1 MTASTTQDRPVSSA
15 GPRFPFTAIVGQTAM
30 KRALI
35 LNAINTRIGGV
46 LIRGKKGTA
55 KSTAVRSLAALLP
68 EVQVVQGCPYSCL
81 PEIRQGLCQWC
92 HPHPEPTP
100 EEAGTL
106 REDAPS
112 VTRQVRIV
120 DLPVGATED
129 RLVGSLDIE
138 QAIRSGSRSFEPGLI
153 ATTHRGILYV
163 DEVNLL
169 NDHLVDVLLDAAAM
183 GRNYVERE
191 GISVSHAAEFILV
204 GTMNP
209 EEGDLRP
216 QLLDRFGLAVEVDSA
231 FTPEERREVVKRR
244 IAYESDP
251 YGFMDRWHD
260 FEEAERERIL
270 RSRQLLDQVNV
281 SDDILELITDICA
294 EYQVDGL
301 RADIVM
307 YKTASTIAAYE
318 GRDHVVPE
326 DVREAAEMALLHRQR
341 RQPFQQPNLVTEQLD
356 SMIDE
361 FQNRPQDRE
370 SRHQDQAQSEEQ
382 DDADPD
388 SPDQSAPNVPDSG
401 GEAGPEEQP
410 PDPRGDS
417 GPEDQYFEVGSPF
430 SVRSLQVNPPDHR
443 ARPSSGRRA
452 RTVSGTPSGRYI
464 GAAVPQEKASDLAL
478 DATLRAAAPH
488 QSQRRAHP
496 HPNLF
501 PGDERTSD
509 TPELLVEP
517 WDLRE
522 KVRETKTGSLILFVV
537 DASGS
542 MGAQRRMVAVKGA
555 ILSLLLDAYQRRDR
569 VGLIAF
575 RGTGAQVLLP
585 PTSSVDLAHAMLQ
598 EMPTGGRTPLSR
610 GLLLAM
616 EVIEAEKQKDRNV
629 LPLLVVLTDGRAN
642 VAMGSSAA
650 EPPGGN
656 SLLDSATAVEEA
668 ALQRPMGNSGA
679 DLPLKEARAMAAAI
693 REQKISAVV
702 IDTETDFLRLGLA
715 NSIADEM
722 GAPCLKL
729 EELHADG
736 LADAVRLQV
745 ATSGTS
751 PLTPDEIQG
760 LLEQIKLS

>member
-1 MTASTTQDRPVSSA
+1 MCSVLNWPLGILTQTTDGEATLPEQTE
-15 GPRFPFTAIVGQTAM
+15 PRFPFTAIVGQTTM

-68 EVQVVQGCPYSCL
+68 EVFVLRGCPYSCP
-81 PEIRQGLCQWC
+81 PENRQGLCQVC
-92 HPHPEPTP
+92 HPHPNPPP
-100 EEAGTL
+100 EGEGIL
-106 REDAPS
+106 REDAPA

-138 QAIRSGSRSFEPGLI
+138 QAIHSGSRSFEPGLI
-153 ATTHRGILYV
+153 AATHRGILYV

-231 FTPEERREVVKRR
+231 FTAEERQEVVRRR
-244 IAYESDP
+244 IAYEGDP
-251 YGFMDRWHD
+251 FGFMDAWQD
-260 FEEAERERIL
+260 AEAAERDRIL
-270 RSRQLLDQVNV
+270 RSQQLLSKVTV
-281 SDDILELITDICA
+281 SDDILELITGICH

-318 GRDHVVPE
+318 GRDEVLAE

-341 RQPFQQPNLVTEQLD
+341 RQPFQQPHLVTEQLD
-356 SMIDE
+356 QMMDE
-361 FQNRPQDRE
+361 FQNRPQNRE
-370 SRHQDQAQSEEQ
+370 PQDQDSSQSEEQ
-382 DDADPD
+382 DDGDPD
-388 SPDQSAPNVPDSG
+388 P
-401 GEAGPEEQP
+401 PEKEDQP
-410 PDPRGDS
+410 PEPEGDS
-417 GPEDQYFEVGSPF
+417 GPQDQYFEVGNPF
-430 SVRSLQVNPPDHR
+430 SVRSLQVKPPDNR
-443 ARPSSGRRA
+443 ARPTSGRRA
-452 RTVSGTPSGRYI
+452 RTVSGSPSGRYI
-464 GAAVPQEKASDLAL
+464 GAAIPQESVTDLAL

-488 QSQRRAHP
+488 QQERRRS
-496 HPNLF
+496 L
-501 PGDERTSD
+501 
-509 TPELLVEP
+509 PEGKGAVDDAPAFLIEP
-517 WDLRE
+517 WDVRE

-575 RGTGAQVLLP
+575 RGTSAQVLLP
-585 PTSSVDLAHAMLQ
+585 PTSSVDLAHTLLQ

-629 LPLLVVLTDGRAN
+629 LPLLVVLSEGRAN
-642 VAMGSSAA
+642 VAMGSA
-650 EPPGGN
+650 
-656 SLLDSATAVEEA
+656 DTAGSV
-668 ALQRPMGNSGA
+668 NSGPSEGRTS
-679 DLPLKEARAMAAAI
+679 LPIAEARAVAAAI
-693 REQKISAVV
+693 KEQKVSSVV

-715 NSIADEM
+715 GPIAEAM
-722 GAPCLKL
+722 GAPCIKL
-729 EELHADG
+729 DELHSDS
-736 LADAVRLQV
+736 LADAVRMQLPSAGDQ
-745 ATSGTS
+745 
-751 PLTPDEIQG
+751 PLTPEEVQG
-760 LLEQIKLS
+760 LLEQIKLP